1 MTVSYIYFSYIHEG
15 FSRWKRFSI
24 AQNYYC
30 GETNDHG
37 FLEVLHG
44 SAWLY
49 VSGFHFQISHF
60 RSRWKRPFSN
70 TMAALPRTFA
80 ASTYN
85 ASRVSCIIF
94 SSDPTTAPHAQ
105 YNFILYSYIVD
116 QDWIEKHKLIHVAN
130 KTEYI
135 HSKLVHFC
143 SSKSGLDS
151 FLLCFFREAFYS
163 SKLFFCYKFDQFYHL
178 LISVKFFRI
187 SCPT

>member
-135 HSKLVHFC
+135 HSKLVHFALP
-143 SSKSGLDS
+143 SLVSI
-151 FLLCFFREAFYS
+151 R
-163 SKLFFCYKFDQFYHL
+163 FFCVSFGKHFTVLNYSFATN
-178 LISVKFFRI
+178 LINFIIF
-187 SCPT
+187 